1 MASMNSTPQNP
12 MPLRKPKKNP
22 QNKNNNKFLNT
33 RDIMPELTGKFVV
46 LSNWF
51 TGREAACGPI
61 NQHGFPVSSGIHKLR
76 SGAERLVNH

>member
-33 RDIMPELTGKFVV
+33 RDIMPELTGTGHGGLCSSK
-46 LSNWF
+46 SNPL
-51 TGREAACGPI
+51 TCGPI